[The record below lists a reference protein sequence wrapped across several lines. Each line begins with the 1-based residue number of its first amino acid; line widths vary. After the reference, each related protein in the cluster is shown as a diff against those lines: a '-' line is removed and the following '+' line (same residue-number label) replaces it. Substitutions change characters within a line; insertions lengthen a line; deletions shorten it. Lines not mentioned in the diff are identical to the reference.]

1 LKGEFLSYRV
11 ARLFW
16 LPLFFRLLRFVR
28 FPYFHVACA
37 ALTLSASFSLFA
49 ADKAGTRDQLDQI
62 KDEMNKLQ
70 QTLQQF
76 KDERSKLRGDLQKSE
91 TDISSTQKKIQ
102 RIQQQLQ
109 EQQQELQ
116 KLQQQRQG
124 LQQSKTEQQQQ
135 IGQQVRAAY
144 ELGQQNKLK
153 ALLNQEDPAKIGRA
167 MAYYDYFNRARA
179 EQIDAYIELI
189 GKLDLLQPQIEQK
202 AEELRTAKAELDSQH
217 QELLG
222 ARKERAHTLA
232 QLNSTIQSK
241 DEQLRQ
247 RARDRAALENVLR
260 KIERDARD
268 REAKQRNAI
277 ARSQLEPILSGQ
289 PFRELR
295 GQLPWPTSGKLVNQF
310 GARREGSDMRWQGIN
325 IDAREGEPVHT
336 IHNGRVVFGDWLRG
350 SGLLII
356 VDHGDGYLSLYA
368 HNQTLL
374 KSVGDIV
381 KAGDSIATVG
391 NSGGEQHAGL
401 YFEIRH
407 KGTPTDPADWC
418 RRG

>member
-1 LKGEFLSYRV
+1 MRN
-11 ARLFW
+11 
-16 LPLFFRLLRFVR
+16 RLLSHRLASVLR
-28 FPYFHVACA
+28 TLCA
-37 ALTLSASFSLFA
+37 ALIMAASLTAAA
-49 ADKAGTRDQLDQI
+49 ADTNDSHKQLDQL
-62 KDEMNKLQ
+62 KSEMKKLQ
-70 QTLQQF
+70 QMLQQF

-91 TDISSTQKKIQ
+91 TDISATQKKIQ
-102 RIQQQLQ
+102 QIEQQLRQ
-109 EQQQELQ
+109 QQQELQ
-116 KLQQQRQG
+116 KLQQQRQS
-124 LQQSKTEQQQQ
+124 LQQSKSEQQQQ
-135 IGQQVRAAY
+135 IAQQVRAAY
-144 ELGQQNKLK
+144 ELGRQDKMK

-202 AEELRTAKAELDSQH
+202 AEDLNAAKTELDAQ
-217 QELLG
+217 
-222 ARKERAHTLA
+222 RKELVTARTERARALA
-232 QLNSTIQSK
+232 QINSTIQDKS
-241 DEQLRQ
+241 EELRQ
-247 RARDRAALENVLR
+247 RSRDRQALEQVLR
-260 KIERDARD
+260 KIERDARE
-268 REAKQRNAI
+268 RETKQRNAI

-295 GQLPWPTSGKLVNQF
+295 GNLPWPASGKVVNQF
-310 GARREGSDMRWQGIN
+310 GAQREGSDMRWQGIN
-325 IDAREGEPVHT
+325 IAAREGESVRA
-336 IHNGRVVFGDWLRG
+336 IHNGRVVFADWLRG

-356 VDHGDGYLSLYA
+356 VDHGDNYLSLYA

-374 KSVGDIV
+374 KTVGDAV

-407 KGTPTDPADWC
+407 KGVPTDPANWC